1 MEERIDEDD
10 TPPAPPDIGPGRI
23 AKAWGY
29 SLQGLQGAWRSEA
42 AFRQE
47 VLASLV
53 LLPTA
58 LLMPVP
64 LLQRALLAGSVVAV
78 MVVELLNS
86 AIEAAIDRISS
97 ERHPL
102 SKRAKDCGSAAV
114 LLAIVIAALV
124 WAAILSTWWLRL
136 P

>member
-1 MEERIDEDD
+1 MEERLDEED
-10 TPPAPPDIGPGRI
+10 TPPAPPDVGLARIGR
-23 AKAWGY
+23 AWQY
-29 SLQGLQGAWRSEA
+29 SLQGLQGAWRTEA

-47 VLASLV
+47 VLASVV
-53 LLPTA
+53 LLPLA

-64 LLQRALLAGSVVAV
+64 LLQRALLAGSVLAV

-86 AIEAAIDRISS
+86 AIEAAIDRIST

-114 LLAIVIAALV
+114 LLAIAISTLTWASIVAA
-124 WAAILSTWWLRL
+124 WWFNL